1 MGSRPHLIGLTLAE
15 LEQDARA
22 SGEPAFRGRQLYH
35 ALYRERQMDIAR
47 MTALPAELRERLAG
61 QYELGLPGIE
71 REFHSAD
78 HTTRFLLRLEDGRQV
93 ETVVMPKMV
102 REMLGERLQR
112 TTFCVSTQAGC
123 AVDCKFCLTGSLG
136 FFRNLTVGEIV
147 GQVLLAMGK
156 NPEADDTE
164 QAKEAEEH
172 TGAPR
177 LNLVF
182 MGQGEPLLNYDNVM
196 AAFRILADPRG
207 IGIPASRITLST
219 AGVVPG
225 IERLGSEA
233 HRPRLAISL
242 NAPNDEIRSAIMPIN
257 RKWPIAELLRACRE
271 FPLRPGEKITFE
283 YVLLAGVNDSLA
295 HARELARLVKNLPC
309 KVNVIGWNPGPALG
323 FKTTPD
329 ADIRAFQAELRARG
343 IANYLRLPRGRD
355 IYAACG
361 QLSLASQ
368 GA

>member
-123 AVDCKFCLTGSLG
+123 AMACGFCATGQAG
-136 FFRNLTVGEIV
+136 FTRQLTVGEIV
-147 GQVLLAMGK
+147 EQVVRAARRGR
-156 NPEADDTE
+156 EANRRV
-164 QAKEAEEH
+164 
-172 TGAPR
+172 G
-177 LNLVF
+177 NIVF
-182 MGQGEPLLNYDNVM
+182 MGMGEPLANEPAVH
-196 AAFRILADPRG
+196 AAVQRLHDDVE
-207 IGIPASRITLST
+207 IGR
-219 AGVVPG
+219 
-225 IERLGSEA
+225 A
-233 HRPRLAISL
+233 H
-242 NAPNDEIRSAIMPIN
+242 
-257 RKWPIAELLRACRE
+257 
-271 FPLRPGEKITFE
+271 
-283 YVLLAGVNDSLA
+283 V
-295 HARELARLVKNLPC
+295 
-309 KVNVIGWNPGPALG
+309 
-323 FKTTPD
+323 
-329 ADIRAFQAELRARG
+329 
-343 IANYLRLPRGRD
+343 
-355 IYAACG
+355 
-361 QLSLASQ
+361 
-368 GA
+368 